1 MTLEES
7 IYEKFS
13 FIHKVVSQER
23 FIRMEGLSGD
33 IPFWIAPYDVKAE
46 QQVNTEIGNLVK
58 KLSNEGIRA
67 LAVDLFELS
76 CELVEEHIGLEDMF
90 ALEQNMEKLF
100 FIDALQSTINIHE
113 RFIPA
118 ISERIAAENPSMLF
132 IKGVGRVFPF
142 IRSHIVL
149 NNLQSAVKNIP
160 TLMFFP
166 GEYSGKSLKLFNL
179 LEDDNYYRA
188 NNIFSQKIG
197 S

>member
-7 IYEKFS
+7 IYEKFT
-13 FIHKVVSQER
+13 FIRKVVSQER
-23 FIRMEGLSGD
+23 FLKMEGLSGE
-33 IPFWIAPYDVKAE
+33 IPFWIAPYDVRAE
-46 QQVNTEIGNLVK
+46 NQVNSEISNLVR
-58 KLSNEGIRA
+58 KLHNDGIIA
-67 LAVDLFELS
+67 LCIDLFELS
-76 CELVEEHIGLEDMF
+76 CELVDEHIGLEEMF
-90 ALEQNMEKLF
+90 ALEQSMEKQF

-118 ISERIAAENPSMLF
+118 ISERIEAESPSMLL

-166 GEYSGKSLKLFNL
+166 GEYSGKSLKLFDL
-179 LEDDNYYRA
+179 LADDNYYRA
-188 NNIFSQKIG
+188 NNIFSQNI
-197 S
+197 

>member
-7 IYEKFS
+7 IYEKFT
-13 FIHKVVSQER
+13 FIRKIVSQSR
-23 FIRMEGLSGD
+23 FINMEGLSGE
-33 IPFWIAPYDVKAE
+33 IPFWIAPYDVNAE
-46 QQVNTEIGNLVK
+46 NQVNTEIINLVK
-58 KLSNEGIRA
+58 KLHNDGINA
-67 LAVDLFELS
+67 LCVDLFELS
-76 CELVEEHIGLEDMF
+76 CELVDRNIGLNDMF
-90 ALEQNMEKLF
+90 EIEQSMEKQF

-113 RFIPA
+113 RLIPA
-118 ISERIAAENPSMLF
+118 ISERIDAEIPSMLL

-166 GEYSGKSLKLFNL
+166 GEYSGKSLKLFDQ

-188 NNIFSQKIG
+188 NNIFSQKI
-197 S
+197 

>member
-7 IYEKFS
+7 IYEKFT
-13 FIHKVVSQER
+13 FIRKVVSQER
-23 FIRMEGLSGD
+23 FLKMEGLSGE
-33 IPFWIAPYDVKAE
+33 IPFWIAPYDVRAE
-46 QQVNTEIGNLVK
+46 NQVNSEIVNLVR
-58 KLSNEGIRA
+58 KLHNDGIKA
-67 LAVDLFELS
+67 LCVDLFELS
-76 CELVEEHIGLEDMF
+76 CELVDEHIVLEEMF
-90 ALEQNMEKLF
+90 ALEQSMEKQF

-118 ISERIAAENPSMLF
+118 ISERIEAESPSMLL

-166 GEYSGKSLKLFNL
+166 GEYSGKSLKLFDL
-179 LEDDNYYRA
+179 LVDDNYYRA
-188 NNIFSQKIG
+188 NNIFSQKI
-197 S
+197 

>member
-100 FIDALQSTINIHE
+100 FIDALQSSINIHE

>member
-100 FIDALQSTINIHE
+100 FIDALQSSINIHE

-188 NNIFSQKIG
+188 NNIFSQKI
-197 S
+197 

>member
-7 IYEKFS
+7 IYEKFT
-13 FIHKVVSQER
+13 FIRKVVSQDR
-23 FIRMEGLSGD
+23 FLKMEGLSGE
-33 IPFWIAPYDVKAE
+33 IPFWIAPYDVRAE
-46 QQVNTEIGNLVK
+46 NQVNSEIVNMVR
-58 KLSNEGIRA
+58 KLHNDGIKA
-67 LAVDLFELS
+67 LCVDLFELS
-76 CELVEEHIGLEDMF
+76 CELVDEHIGLEEMF
-90 ALEQNMEKLF
+90 ALEQSMEKQF

-118 ISERIAAENPSMLF
+118 ISERIEAESPSMLL

-166 GEYSGKSLKLFNL
+166 GEYSGKSLKLFDL
-179 LEDDNYYRA
+179 LADDNYYRA
-188 NNIFSQKIG
+188 NNIFSQKI
-197 S
+197 

>member
-7 IYEKFS
+7 ISEKFT
-13 FIHKVVSQER
+13 FIRKVVSQSR
-23 FIRMEGLSGD
+23 FIRMEGLSGE

-46 QQVNTEIGNLVK
+46 NLVNTEIGNLVM
-58 KLSNEGIRA
+58 KLNNEGIKA
-67 LAVDLFELS
+67 LCIDLFELS
-76 CELVEEHIGLEDMF
+76 CQLVEQNIGLEDMF
-90 ALEQNMEKLF
+90 TLEQGMEKLYF
-100 FIDALQSTINIHE
+100 MDALQSTINIHE

-132 IKGVGRVFPF
+132 VKGVGRVFPF

-149 NNLQSAVKNIP
+149 NNLQSAVKDIP

-166 GEYSGKSLKLFNL
+166 GEYSGKSLRLFSL

-188 NNIFSQKIG
+188 NNIFSQKI
-197 S
+197 

>member
-7 IYEKFS
+7 IYEKFT
-13 FIHKVVSQER
+13 FIRKVVSQER
-23 FIRMEGLSGD
+23 FLRMEGLSGE
-33 IPFWIAPYDVKAE
+33 IPFWIAPYDVRAE
-46 QQVNTEIGNLVK
+46 NQVNSEISNLVR
-58 KLSNEGIRA
+58 KLHNDGIIA
-67 LAVDLFELS
+67 LCVDLFELS
-76 CELVEEHIGLEDMF
+76 CELVDEHIGLEEMF
-90 ALEQNMEKLF
+90 ALEQSMEKQF

-118 ISERIAAENPSMLF
+118 ISERIEAENPSMLL
-132 IKGVGRVFPF
+132 IKGVGKVFPF

-166 GEYSGKSLKLFNL
+166 GEYSGKSLKLFDL

-188 NNIFSQKIG
+188 NNIFSQKI
-197 S
+197 

>member
-7 IYEKFS
+7 IYEKFT
-13 FIHKVVSQER
+13 FIREVVSQER
-23 FIRMEGLSGD
+23 FLRMEGLSGE

-46 QQVNTEIGNLVK
+46 NQVDSEIINLVR
-58 KLSNEGIRA
+58 KLHNNGIKA
-67 LAVDLFELS
+67 LCVDLFELS
-76 CELVEEHIGLEDMF
+76 CELVDKYIGLEDMF
-90 ALEQNMEKLF
+90 ALEQSMEKQF

-118 ISERIAAENPSMLF
+118 ISARIEAENPSMLL
-132 IKGVGRVFPF
+132 IKGVGKVFPF

-166 GEYSGKSLKLFNL
+166 GEYSGKSLKLFDL
-179 LEDDNYYRA
+179 LADDNYYRA
-188 NNIFSQKIG
+188 NNIFSQKI
-197 S
+197 

>member
-7 IYEKFS
+7 IYEKFT
-13 FIHKVVSQER
+13 FIRKVVSQER
-23 FIRMEGLSGD
+23 FLKMEGLSGE
-33 IPFWIAPYDVKAE
+33 IPFWIAPYDVRAE
-46 QQVNTEIGNLVK
+46 NQVNSEIVNLVR
-58 KLSNEGIRA
+58 KLHNDGIKA
-67 LAVDLFELS
+67 LCVDLFDLS
-76 CELVEEHIGLEDMF
+76 CELVDDHIGLEEMF
-90 ALEQNMEKLF
+90 ALEQSMEKQF

-118 ISERIAAENPSMLF
+118 ISERIEAESPSMLL

-166 GEYSGKSLKLFNL
+166 GEYSGKSLKLFDL
-179 LEDDNYYRA
+179 LADDNYYRA
-188 NNIFSQKIG
+188 NNIFSQKI
-197 S
+197 

>member
-7 IYEKFS
+7 IYEKFT
-13 FIHKVVSQER
+13 FIRKVVSQDR
-23 FIRMEGLSGD
+23 FLKMEGLSGE
-33 IPFWIAPYDVKAE
+33 IPFWIAPYDVRAE
-46 QQVNTEIGNLVK
+46 NQVNSEIVNLVR
-58 KLSNEGIRA
+58 KLHNDGIKA
-67 LAVDLFELS
+67 LCVDLFELS
-76 CELVEEHIGLEDMF
+76 CELVDEHIGLEEMF
-90 ALEQNMEKLF
+90 ALEQSMEKQF

-118 ISERIAAENPSMLF
+118 ISERIEAESPSMLL

-166 GEYSGKSLKLFNL
+166 GEYSGKSLKLFDL
-179 LEDDNYYRA
+179 LVDDNYYRA
-188 NNIFSQKIG
+188 NNIFSQKI
-197 S
+197 

>member
-7 IYEKFS
+7 IYEKFT
-13 FIHKVVSQER
+13 FIRKVVSQDR
-23 FIRMEGLSGD
+23 FLKMEGLSGE
-33 IPFWIAPYDVKAE
+33 IPFWIAPYDVRAE
-46 QQVNTEIGNLVK
+46 NQVNTEIGNLVR
-58 KLSNEGIRA
+58 KLHNDGIKA
-67 LAVDLFELS
+67 MCVDLFELS
-76 CELVEEHIGLEDMF
+76 CELVDEHIGLEEMF
-90 ALEQNMEKLF
+90 ALEQSMEKQF

-118 ISERIAAENPSMLF
+118 ISERIEAESPSMLL

-188 NNIFSQKIG
+188 NNIFSQKI
-197 S
+197 

>member
-7 IYEKFS
+7 IYEKFT
-13 FIHKVVSQER
+13 FIRKVVSQER
-23 FIRMEGLSGD
+23 FLKMEGLSGE
-33 IPFWIAPYDVKAE
+33 IPFWIAPYDVRAE
-46 QQVNTEIGNLVK
+46 NQVNSEIVNLVR
-58 KLSNEGIRA
+58 KLHNDGIKA
-67 LAVDLFELS
+67 LCVDLFELS
-76 CELVEEHIGLEDMF
+76 CELVDEHIGLEEMF
-90 ALEQNMEKLF
+90 ALEQSMEKQF

-118 ISERIAAENPSMLF
+118 ISERIEAESPSMLL

-166 GEYSGKSLKLFNL
+166 GEYSGKSLKLFDL
-179 LEDDNYYRA
+179 LVDDNYYRA
-188 NNIFSQKIG
+188 NNIFSQKI
-197 S
+197 

>member
-7 IYEKFS
+7 IYEKFT
-13 FIHKVVSQER
+13 FIRKVVSQER
-23 FIRMEGLSGD
+23 FIKMEGLSGE
-33 IPFWIAPYDVKAE
+33 IPFWIAPYEVKAE
-46 QQVNTEIGNLVK
+46 NQVNNEIGNLVR
-58 KLSNEGIRA
+58 KLHNEGIKA
-67 LAVDLFELS
+67 LCIDLFELS
-76 CELVEEHIGLEDMF
+76 CELVEQNIGLEDMF
-90 ALEQNMEKLF
+90 AIEETMEKQF

-118 ISERIAAENPSMLF
+118 ISERIEAENPSMLF
-132 IKGVGRVFPF
+132 IKGVGKVFPF

-188 NNIFSQKIG
+188 NNIFSQKI
-197 S
+197 

>member
-100 FIDALQSTINIHE
+100 FIDALQSSINIHE

-149 NNLQSAVKNIP
+149 NNLQRAVKNIP

-188 NNIFSQKIG
+188 NNIFSQKI
-197 S
+197 

>member
-7 IYEKFS
+7 IYEKFT
-13 FIHKVVSQER
+13 FIRKVVSQDR
-23 FIRMEGLSGD
+23 FLKMEGLSGE
-33 IPFWIAPYDVKAE
+33 IPFWIAPYDVRAE
-46 QQVNTEIGNLVK
+46 NQVNSEIVNMVR
-58 KLSNEGIRA
+58 KLHNDGIKA
-67 LAVDLFELS
+67 LCVDLFELS
-76 CELVEEHIGLEDMF
+76 CELVDEHIGLEEMF
-90 ALEQNMEKLF
+90 ALEQSMEKQF

-118 ISERIAAENPSMLF
+118 ISERIEAESSSMLL

-166 GEYSGKSLKLFNL
+166 GEYSGKSLKLFDL
-179 LEDDNYYRA
+179 LADDNYYRA
-188 NNIFSQKIG
+188 NNIFSQKI
-197 S
+197 

>member
-46 QQVNTEIGNLVK
+46 QQVNIEIGNLVK

-100 FIDALQSTINIHE
+100 FIDALQSSINIHE

>member
-1 MTLEES
+1 
-7 IYEKFS
+7 
-13 FIHKVVSQER
+13 
-23 FIRMEGLSGD
+23 MEGLSGD

-100 FIDALQSTINIHE
+100 FIDALQSSINIHE

>member
-7 IYEKFS
+7 IYEKFT
-13 FIHKVVSQER
+13 FIRRVVSQER
-23 FIRMEGLSGD
+23 FLRMEGLSGE

-46 QQVNTEIGNLVK
+46 NQVNSEIINLVR
-58 KLSNEGIRA
+58 KLHNDGIIA
-67 LAVDLFELS
+67 LCVDLFELS
-76 CELVEEHIGLEDMF
+76 CELVDEHIGLEEMF
-90 ALEQNMEKLF
+90 ALEQSMEKQF

-118 ISERIAAENPSMLF
+118 ISERIEAENPSMLL

-166 GEYSGKSLKLFNL
+166 GEYSGKSLKLFDL

-188 NNIFSQKIG
+188 NNIFSQKI
-197 S
+197 

>member
-7 IYEKFS
+7 IYEKFT
-13 FIHKVVSQER
+13 FIRKVVSQER
-23 FIRMEGLSGD
+23 FLKMEGLSGE
-33 IPFWIAPYDVKAE
+33 IPFWIAPYDVRAE
-46 QQVNTEIGNLVK
+46 NQVNSEISNLVR
-58 KLSNEGIRA
+58 KLHNDGIIA
-67 LAVDLFELS
+67 LCIDLFELS
-76 CELVEEHIGLEDMF
+76 CELVDEHIGLEEMF
-90 ALEQNMEKLF
+90 ALEQSMEKQF

-118 ISERIAAENPSMLF
+118 ISERIEAENPSMLL
-132 IKGVGRVFPF
+132 IKGVGKVFPF

-166 GEYSGKSLKLFNL
+166 GEYSGKSLKLFDL

-188 NNIFSQKIG
+188 NNIFSQKI
-197 S
+197 

>member
-7 IYEKFS
+7 IYEKFT
-13 FIHKVVSQER
+13 FIRKVVSQDR
-23 FIRMEGLSGD
+23 FLKMEGLSGE
-33 IPFWIAPYDVKAE
+33 IPFWIAPYDVRAE
-46 QQVNTEIGNLVK
+46 NQVNSEIVNMVR
-58 KLSNEGIRA
+58 KLHNDGIKA
-67 LAVDLFELS
+67 LCVDLFELS
-76 CELVEEHIGLEDMF
+76 CELVDEHIGLEEMF
-90 ALEQNMEKLF
+90 VLEQSMEKQF

-118 ISERIAAENPSMLF
+118 ISERIEAESPSMLL

-166 GEYSGKSLKLFNL
+166 GEYSGKSLKLFDL
-179 LEDDNYYRA
+179 LADDNYYRA
-188 NNIFSQKIG
+188 NNIFSQKI
-197 S
+197 

>member
-7 IYEKFS
+7 IYEKFT
-13 FIHKVVSQER
+13 FIRRVVSQER
-23 FIRMEGLSGD
+23 FLRMEGLSGE
-33 IPFWIAPYDVKAE
+33 IPFWIAPYDVRAE
-46 QQVNTEIGNLVK
+46 NQVNSEISNLVR
-58 KLSNEGIRA
+58 KLHNDGIIA
-67 LAVDLFELS
+67 LCVDLFELS
-76 CELVEEHIGLEDMF
+76 CELVDEHIGLEEMF
-90 ALEQNMEKLF
+90 ALEQSMEKQF

-118 ISERIAAENPSMLF
+118 ISERIEAENPSMLL
-132 IKGVGRVFPF
+132 IKGVGKVFPF

-166 GEYSGKSLKLFNL
+166 GEYSGKSLKLFDL

-188 NNIFSQKIG
+188 NNIFSQKI
-197 S
+197 

>member
-7 IYEKFS
+7 IYEKFT
-13 FIHKVVSQER
+13 FIRKVVSQDR
-23 FIRMEGLSGD
+23 FLKMEGLSGE
-33 IPFWIAPYDVKAE
+33 IPFWIAPYDVRAE
-46 QQVNTEIGNLVK
+46 NQVNSEIVNLVR
-58 KLSNEGIRA
+58 KLQNDGIKA
-67 LAVDLFELS
+67 LCVDLFELS
-76 CELVEEHIGLEDMF
+76 CELVHEHIGLEEMF
-90 ALEQNMEKLF
+90 ALEQSMDKQF

-118 ISERIAAENPSMLF
+118 ISERIEAESPSMLL

-166 GEYSGKSLKLFNL
+166 GEYSGKSLKLFDL
-179 LEDDNYYRA
+179 LVDDNYYRA
-188 NNIFSQKIG
+188 NNIFSQKI
-197 S
+197 

>member
-7 IYEKFS
+7 IYEKFT
-13 FIHKVVSQER
+13 FIRKVVSQDR
-23 FIRMEGLSGD
+23 FLKMEGLSGE
-33 IPFWIAPYDVKAE
+33 IPFWIAPYDVRAE
-46 QQVNTEIGNLVK
+46 NQVNSEIVNLVR
-58 KLSNEGIRA
+58 KLQNDGIKA
-67 LAVDLFELS
+67 LCVDLFELS
-76 CELVEEHIGLEDMF
+76 CELVDEHIGLEEMF
-90 ALEQNMEKLF
+90 ALEQSMEKQF

-118 ISERIAAENPSMLF
+118 ISERIEAESPSMLL

-166 GEYSGKSLKLFNL
+166 GEYSGKSLKLFDL
-179 LEDDNYYRA
+179 LVDDNYYRA
-188 NNIFSQKIG
+188 NNIFSQKI
-197 S
+197 